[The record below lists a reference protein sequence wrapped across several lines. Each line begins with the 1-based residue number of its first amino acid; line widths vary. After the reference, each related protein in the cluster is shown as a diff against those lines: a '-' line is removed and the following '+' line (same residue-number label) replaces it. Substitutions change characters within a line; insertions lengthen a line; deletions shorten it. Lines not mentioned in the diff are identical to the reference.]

1 MNYSEEQNEEILN
14 LKGLFLY
21 ILRKWR
27 VLIIAMLVGAVLL
40 GIYRAKFKPDVV
52 PLTATQQ
59 EDVQDK
65 IEENEELIL
74 EYKSN
79 IKINKEKVT
88 ENTEDIKTAQAELE
102 IQQELVSD
110 LEYIVSLYSKPGSQN
125 ASELANVNVQLAA
138 ARKKVAY
145 YETQIE
151 SLEQENSEI
160 PKTNSSLQEEIY
172 KLKKDNRELKKSLT
186 SQQFVN
192 AGISSIIKYVI
203 LGSFLG
209 IFIICGI
216 MFIEYIL
223 YKKLRSEDE
232 LRARYNVRVIGNLN
246 VVPEKRNKNKIDKL
260 VNRWSNYSDIT
271 DMEKQYK
278 LISSAIQ
285 VLFSDKNKEI
295 LLTGTIEQSM
305 LDQLSEKLKEVL
317 PQDGYPLKVIANP
330 VYDAD
335 ALLKIKESIIIL
347 VEAKDASDIREIY
360 KLTDILHA
368 GKAEILGTVML

>member
-1 MNYSEEQNEEILN
+1 M
-14 LKGLFLY
+14 
-21 ILRKWR
+21 
-27 VLIIAMLVGAVLL
+27 
-40 GIYRAKFKPDVV
+40 
-52 PLTATQQ
+52 
-59 EDVQDK
+59 
-65 IEENEELIL
+65 
-74 EYKSN
+74 
-79 IKINKEKVT
+79 
-88 ENTEDIKTAQAELE
+88 
-102 IQQELVSD
+102 
-110 LEYIVSLYSKPGSQN
+110 
-125 ASELANVNVQLAA
+125 
-138 ARKKVAY
+138 
-145 YETQIE
+145 
-151 SLEQENSEI
+151 EQENSEI

>member
-138 ARKKVAY
+138 ARKKVTY

-368 GKAEILGTVML
+368 GKAEILGAVIL